1 MQTVKDRFRKFE
13 IREEFYKNKSKQG
26 HKEFGTEI
34 FKVRNAQYFQ
44 KERIKRYKTQ
54 NLMLREI
61 HRALRGLI
69 SNAQKERDREELA
82 RRGKGND
89 KYMQVFN
96 DIKNYPDNR

>member
-44 KERIKRYKTQ
+44 
-54 NLMLREI
+54 
-61 HRALRGLI
+61 
-69 SNAQKERDREELA
+69 
-82 RRGKGND
+82 
-89 KYMQVFN
+89 
-96 DIKNYPDNR
+96 

>member
-1 MQTVKDRFRKFE
+1 
-13 IREEFYKNKSKQG
+13 
-26 HKEFGTEI
+26 
-34 FKVRNAQYFQ
+34 
-44 KERIKRYKTQ
+44 
-54 NLMLREI
+54 MLREI

-89 KYMQVFN
+89 KNMQVFN